1 MFLCARSFSLN
12 LTYALLRNDL
22 RTNLGWFSAQ
32 HFINE
37 APGLQAGQFS
47 TRTLLLRSHAVVI
60 AKIHVI
66 WRGAYVALKPLY
78 TFQHS

>member
-37 APGLQAGQFS
+37 APGDRKKQERERRKRKRKKKKKKKKAAGKVN
-47 TRTLLLRSHAVVI
+47 REGGERER
-60 AKIHVI
+60 KKEN
-66 WRGAYVALKPLY
+66 GG
-78 TFQHS
+78 

>member
-22 RTNLGWFSAQ
+22 RNKFGMVSAQ

-37 APGLQAGQFS
+37 ALIAVAGLKSG
-47 TRTLLLRSHAVVI
+47 
-60 AKIHVI
+60 K
-66 WRGAYVALKPLY
+66 K
-78 TFQHS
+78 